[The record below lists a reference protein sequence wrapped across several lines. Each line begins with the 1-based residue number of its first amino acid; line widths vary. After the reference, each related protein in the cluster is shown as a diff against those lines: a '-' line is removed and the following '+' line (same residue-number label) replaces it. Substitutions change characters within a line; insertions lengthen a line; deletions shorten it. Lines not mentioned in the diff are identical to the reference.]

1 MPREGPALYL
11 APRRAQFTELVVANL
26 CFPLPRDLCFPLPR
40 DLCCLWVWGLL
51 YPEHGSVV
59 RNLPPGDA
67 GDVSD

>member
-11 APRRAQFTELVVANL
+11 APRRAQFTELVVAN
-26 CFPLPRDLCFPLPR
+26 LCFPLPR